1 MSNKF
6 KVRDRVILPTGFAPP
21 SPEYPY
27 QGTKFACGGEIVE
40 IFVGS
45 FSGEEMSHI
54 KWDNG
59 RVTAVYT
66 RQLRLESGEM
76 EQTNPNIAFKLKK
89 RTHYGS
95 SKERR

>member
-6 KVRDRVILPTGFAPP
+6 NIGDRVILPTGSHSP

-27 QGTKFACGGEIVE
+27 QGSEFACAGEIIEVF
-40 IFVGS
+40 IGS
-45 FSGEEMSHI
+45 FSRERMAHI

-66 RQLRLESGEM
+66 QQLRLENEGM
-76 EQTNPNIAFKLKK
+76 DQTNPNVMFKLGK
-89 RTHYGS
+89 RTRHV
-95 SKERR
+95 